1 MRFPDLQDVVAVA
14 LATLRRYP
22 ATLLSAAVA
31 CGISLALI
39 DSPGDP
45 EALVRALLAAILGI
59 ALMFSIE
66 SALGGSDAEEGAE
79 APESDESSGL
89 RHRGRRFRWPA
100 AIVAALGLIAFAL
113 LSNGW
118 SEPHLFER
126 FAQLLLAFH
135 LVAAFAAFIGTQEEN
150 GFWQFN
156 RSLFMRF
163 WTATLFT
170 GVLFAGLAVALVS
183 IEALFNVDIDEE
195 NYARLFVFMAL
206 LVHPW
211 MFLAGIPRDVDPLEQ
226 ERSYP
231 QALKVFAQFILVPL
245 VTVYLAI
252 LTAYLVR
259 VVMTQEWPSGWI
271 GWLVSSVSVVGT
283 LALLLVHPVREDEG
297 NGWVRGYAR
306 WFWVALMPSIVMLFF
321 AIGKRI
327 SQYGFTERRYFLLVL
342 AIWIAVVAVWF
353 AFTRSRRI
361 RFIPVS
367 LAVVALVGFVGPW
380 GAYSVSE
387 RSQVRRLTSVLES
400 AGATSFPV
408 APGTALTADNET
420 ARQVSDIL
428 RYLLGTHSV
437 ASASSVVEL
446 PAGSDSLDVF
456 GSRYARTALA
466 RETAEALGMRYYEP
480 WESPTNEW
488 INIYAEVEVWPA
500 PTEIYQH
507 TFRTYLGP
515 EGVAEFDVAGQMV
528 SVVFDTVTTVVR
540 IEVDSAAVVSLPLAG
555 LLAEAQPGDLTNSTR
570 WDAERL
576 VVTGISDQA
585 RARLHLRNL
594 HGRREG
600 AVLQWLS
607 GEADVFLTLSDPR
620 LE

>member
-14 LATLRRYP
+14 LATLRRFP
-22 ATLLSAAVA
+22 ATLISAAAA
-31 CGISLALI
+31 CGISLTLI
-39 DSPGDP
+39 DSGQDF
-45 EALVRALLAAILGI
+45 EGLVRALLAAILGI
-59 ALMFSIE
+59 ALMFSVE
-66 SALGGSDAEEGAE
+66 STLGGPAAEGAE
-79 APESDESSGL
+79 PSGL
-89 RHRGRRFRWPA
+89 RDRGQRFRWPA
-100 AIVAALGLIAFAL
+100 TAVAAIGLFAFGW
-113 LSNGW
+113 LSGTW

-135 LVAAFAAFIGTQEEN
+135 LLAAFAAFIGTDEEN

-156 RSLFMRF
+156 RSLFLRF

-211 MFLAGIPRDVDPLEQ
+211 MFLAGIPRDLDTLEK

-342 AIWIAVVAVWF
+342 AIWIAVVSVWF

-367 LAVVALVGFVGPW
+367 LSVVALLGFVGPW
-380 GAYSVSE
+380 GAYTVSE
-387 RSQVRRLTSVLES
+387 RSQVRRLTSILES
-400 AGATSFPV
+400 AGATTFPV
-408 APGTALTADNET
+408 APGTELTADNET

-428 RYLLGTHSV
+428 RYLLSTHSV
-437 ASASSVVEL
+437 ASASRVVEL

-456 GSRYARTALA
+456 GYRPERSALA
-466 RETAEALGMRYYEP
+466 RETAEALGMRYFEP
-480 WESPTNEW
+480 WESTTDDWVNV
-488 INIYAEVEVWPA
+488 YAEVEVWPA

-507 TFRTYLGP
+507 TFRAYLGP

-528 SVVFDTVTTVVR
+528 RVVFDTVSTVVR
-540 IEVDSAAVVSLPLAG
+540 IEVDSAAVVSLPLSG
-555 LLAEAQPGDLTNSTR
+555 LVGQTPSGDVTNSTR
-570 WDAERL
+570 WPAERL

-585 RARLHLRNL
+585 RARLHVRNL

-600 AVLQWLS
+600 ETLQWLS
-607 GEADVFLTLSDPR
+607 GEADIFLTLSADPR
-620 LE
+620 PE